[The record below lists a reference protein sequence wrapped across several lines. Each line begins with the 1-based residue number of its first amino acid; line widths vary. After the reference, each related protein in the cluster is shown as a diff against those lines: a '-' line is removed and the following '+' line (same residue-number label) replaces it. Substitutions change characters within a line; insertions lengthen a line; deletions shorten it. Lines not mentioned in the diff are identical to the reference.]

1 MSIIKFM
8 TSEQSQSQSGYIAPE
23 TRIMN
28 VQSEGLLCASGTN
41 GATEDY
47 TDGEFDWN

>member
-28 VQSEGLLCASGTN
+28 VQSEGVLCTSGS
-41 GATEDY
+41 TEDY
-47 TDGEFDWN
+47 SDGEFDWN